1 MVRISLF
8 IRVPRAYK
16 SIVLNHYN
24 GEVILHDCDHLPY
37 CFEKVH
43 LFEREHSVK
52 SIYAFRPKFVDYLA
66 KRAEELKSEQLCAH
80 FDGDIIGFERFC
92 SKLEPMWINGHDRF
106 NKDIATLTKYAEEF
120 GLKILD
126 TIVFSDYSWNG
137 DLVEGFLQHRKEVG
151 LFNFH
156 LDYFWPLF
164 ILM

>member
-8 IRVPRAYK
+8 YKVPRAYK
-16 SIVLNHYN
+16 RIVLNHYN
-24 GEVILHDCDHLPY
+24 GEVILHDCDHLPF

-43 LFEREHSVK
+43 LFEKEQSVK

-66 KRAEELKSEQLCAH
+66 KRAEDLASEQLCAH
-80 FDGDIIGFERFC
+80 FDGDIIGFKRFC
-92 SKLEPMWINGHDRF
+92 SKLEPMWINGHDLF

-120 GLKILD
+120 GLKILESV
-126 TIVFSDYSWNG
+126 VFSDYSWTG
-137 DLVEGFLQHRKEVG
+137 DLVEGFLQHRKKAG

-164 ILM
+164 IFM